1 MLWWEKNQPNVIE
14 WMEKMGEYFTKLK
27 TALSMAPALGLPDYE
42 KPFFL
47 YSHETRGLR
56 RLC

>member
-1 MLWWEKNQPNVIE
+1 MVGKNQPNVIAWTGE
-14 WMEKMGEYFTKLK
+14 MEGRFNKLK
-27 TALSMAPALGLPDYE
+27 VALSMAPALGLSDYE

-47 YSHETRGLR
+47 FLTKLTGSR